1 MVLEYRW
8 TLESGFPNRWS
19 KDFFRFIHSFNEN
32 PESNNIHHLIMNKPE
47 TFQNMEM
54 EVTKSGKQGEKNKM
68 KQNIS
73 G

>member
-1 MVLEYRW
+1 M
-8 TLESGFPNRWS
+8 S
-19 KDFFRFIHSFNEN
+19 FFKRFIHSFNEN

-54 EVTKSGKQGEKNKM
+54 EVTKSGKQGEKNKT